1 MNGVVTVH
9 FNDHDNTQL
18 AGSGKFTC
26 SAYKH
31 SDKVANIVKT

>member
-9 FNDHDNTQL
+9 FNDHDNTL

-31 SDKVANIVKT
+31 SNKMANIVKT